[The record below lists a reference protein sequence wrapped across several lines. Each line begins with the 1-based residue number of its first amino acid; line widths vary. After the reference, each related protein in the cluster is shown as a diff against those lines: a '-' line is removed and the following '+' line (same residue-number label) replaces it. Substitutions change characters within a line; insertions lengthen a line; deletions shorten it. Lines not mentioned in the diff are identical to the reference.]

1 MPRSAPRHAG
11 AAGSLGAYAFIVGG
25 LVAGAIYAADFSDV
39 WSAVAFAA
47 IGLGTVAALFFGP
60 GWQHVEP
67 RRPWYL
73 LSGASVLFLVGAL
86 ARPWSEGRSGFLAFL
101 TDLFTLPGYV
111 LMIIGLTMLL
121 RARGAVERHAVI
133 DGLIVWVGTAIPT
146 VLFLSLPTA
155 AIGGREAGVSVTA
168 GVYPLFDTV
177 LVLILVN
184 LAFTT
189 AVRTPSYLLLV
200 GTITLLLGGDLAYAI
215 DGLSGHLIASN
226 PWMDLPFLFG
236 FALIGAA
243 ALHPSVVDLS
253 RATPLPVQAWSWR
266 RLSLLIPAVA
276 VPFVMTAVTA
286 DRTLTDRLVLG
297 FGGAIIVTLLL
308 VRAVSAV
315 QSYAGAQRRYQH
327 QATHDQLTGL
337 PNRSMLSSHVDELL
351 TGPTPRGHWVWVYFL
366 DLDGFKLVNDSWGH
380 AVGDQLIAEVAR
392 RLRRVV
398 PEAAM
403 VARVG
408 GDEFVIAYRGGRN
421 DAVVLADRVLD
432 SFGEP
437 LRMRGAEVVVSTS
450 VGIAA
455 ALPEP
460 TASGNAEAL
469 MRDADTAMYQAKSEG
484 PGKWTLFDSS
494 MHDRVRE
501 RVEIELALR
510 QALVAGQLR
519 LVYQPIVDLVTGRI
533 MGAEA
538 LARWD
543 HPTRGPVSPE
553 AFIPVA
559 EDTGLISRI
568 GRWVLDESLSQLAAW
583 RADGTVTDGFWISI
597 NVSPRQLRDASLPAA
612 LSSTLVAYGIPPHSV
627 VLEITESVMIDAS
640 AVTSQVLFDLRAMG
654 VRIVVDDFGTGYSAL
669 GYLRRHPVTGVKVDR
684 AFVRGLGVNS
694 EDEEIVRAVVAMTS
708 ALKLSVVAEGVETSM
723 QQEVLAG
730 LGVMFGQ
737 GKLWG
742 SPVPPYDFRAL
753 WSAALARTGS
763 PDYLGGSYNQ

>member
-11 AAGSLGAYAFIVGG
+11 ASGAWGAYAFIAGG
-25 LVAGAIYAADFSDV
+25 VLAGIVYAAAISDT

-47 IGLGTVAALFFGP
+47 VGFGAVIALAVGP
-60 GWQHVEP
+60 RWQHAEP
-67 RRPWYL
+67 RQPWTL
-73 LSGASVLFLVGAL
+73 LSAASVFFIVGAL
-86 ARPWSEGRSGFLAFL
+86 TRPLTRGHSGVLSL
-101 TDLFTLPGYV
+101 TPDMFTLPGYA
-111 LMIIGLTMLL
+111 LMIIALVVLL
-121 RARGAVERHAVI
+121 RARGSVERHAVI
-133 DGLIVWVGTAIPT
+133 DGLIIWVGLAMPT
-146 VLFLSLPTA
+146 LLYLSLPA
-155 AIGGREAGVSVTA
+155 ASITGRSAGVSVTS
-168 GVYPLFDTV
+168 GIYPLIDTV
-177 LVLILVN
+177 LVLLLVN

-189 AVRTPSYLLLV
+189 AVRKPSYLLLV
-200 GTITLLLGGDLAYAI
+200 GTMVLLLAGDLVYAI
-215 DGLSGHLIASN
+215 AGLAGQRAATSPL
-226 PWMDLPFLFG
+226 MDLPFLLG

-243 ALHPSVVDLS
+243 ALHPSVVELG
-253 RATPLPVQAWSWR
+253 RALPLPVQAWSWR
-266 RLSLLIPAVA
+266 RLVLLVPAVA
-276 VPFVMTAVTA
+276 MPFVLTALTQ
-286 DRTLTDRLVLG
+286 DRTVVDRLVLG
-297 FGGAIIVTLLL
+297 VGGAIIVTLLL
-308 VRAVSAV
+308 ARAISAV
-315 QSYAGAQRRYQH
+315 QSYATAQRRYQH

-337 PNRSMLSSHVDELL
+337 PNRAMLSGHVDELL
-351 TGPTPRGHWVWVYFL
+351 TGPTPRGSWVWVYFL

-392 RLRRVV
+392 RLRQVV
-398 PEAAM
+398 PVSAM

-408 GDEFVIAYRGGRN
+408 GDEFVIAYLGGRN
-421 DAVVLADRVLD
+421 DAVRLADRVLD

-437 LRMRGAEVVVSTS
+437 LRMRGAEVVISTS

-460 TASGNAEAL
+460 TATGKAEAL

-533 MGAEA
+533 QGGEA

-583 RADGTVTDGFWISI
+583 RQDGTVSDGFWISI
-597 NVSPRQLRDASLPAA
+597 NVSPRQLRDPGLPADLA
-612 LSSTLVAYGIPPHSV
+612 GTLIQYGIPPHCV

-640 AVTSQVLFDLRAMG
+640 AVTSKVLFDLRGMG

-684 AFVRGLGVNS
+684 AFVRGLGVNP

-708 ALKLSVVAEGVETSM
+708 ALKLSVVAEGVETNM
-723 QQEVLAG
+723 QQEVLAS

-742 SPVPPYDFRAL
+742 SAVPPADFGGR
-753 WSAALARTGS
+753 WSAALLRAGGQ
-763 PDYLGGSYNQ
+763 DYGGSYSQ